1 MPTYQTNQF
10 PLVGGRPP
18 AANMS
23 AMLEEAEIALARAE
37 LHVIEARGRLSD
49 HLAKI
54 ARLKGSGE
62 DALEAEQTLGLFET
76 YLFIMERHRDF
87 LLRSQHRSAP
97 ATPT

>member
-54 ARLKGSGE
+54 ARLSGE